1 MCKNAAVCFAIR
13 AYRNSTGFIN
23 YEANDLHLDFAGALS
38 LAAVRGGDGVVG
50 AVGDG
55 AAEVEAEPVLE
66 GQLVRAA
73 PGVHLWIIWI
83 LFNILRSILKYT
95 FYTRVKGGSMEQQV
109 DAQV

>member
-1 MCKNAAVCFAIR
+1 MKNIVRQMI
-13 AYRNSTGFIN
+13 Y
-23 YEANDLHLDFAGALS
+23 LDFAGALS

-73 PGVHLWIIWI
+73 PGVHLWRRADCSSS
-83 LFNILRSILKYT
+83 LDLRIP
-95 FYTRVKGGSMEQQV
+95 FRVGLEVGHKGNKHIQLVYG
-109 DAQV
+109 